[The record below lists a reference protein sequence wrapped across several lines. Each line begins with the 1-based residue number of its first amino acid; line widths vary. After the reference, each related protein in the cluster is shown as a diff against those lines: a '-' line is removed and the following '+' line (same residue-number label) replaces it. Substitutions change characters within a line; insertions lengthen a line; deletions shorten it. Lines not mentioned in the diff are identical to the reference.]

1 MHAKTWVLGIWE
13 GRSLGLRR
21 VWAGCFVVVHL
32 TLSCDGPSQGDAGT
46 STRRS
51 DQERGN
57 VNDRDIYARVAGI
70 CLGDMRLSNV
80 AG

>member
-1 MHAKTWVLGIWE
+1 M
-13 GRSLGLRR
+13 
-21 VWAGCFVVVHL
+21 VVHL
-32 TLSCDGPSQGDAGT
+32 TLSFDGPSQGDAGT
-46 STRRS
+46 STRRF

-70 CLGDMRLSNV
+70 CLGIDMRLSNV